1 MHYAIQFCL
10 IFLAIIFIRKGSS
23 ELLDIIKYPDHDMRI
38 NANSGV
44 IFNKKKEKQIIR
56 VLRDQNLVKNI
67 EDVENVKVFICNLF
81 VKCVCEMIDN
91 DDTSIDVTETYNE
104 VDVLMSFDDVKSRV
118 AVIKVGESIGLQ
130 IDYNMRD
137 IDAIGTIY
145 AIQKMGR
152 KRKK

>member
-91 DDTSIDVTETYNE
+91 DDTSIDVTETYNG
-104 VDVLMSFDDVKSRV
+104 VDILMCFDDVKSRV